1 MSILTTLHALRAASG
16 PARTTGLPDHTLT
29 AFAHTPALQQV
40 VAEAAT
46 VHAALRATHPDV
58 MARPEPEQITVLQ
71 TGILNFYAADATNPY
86 VAIAAR
92 GPWIV
97 TSCGAVLHDNGGYG
111 MLGLGHA
118 PPVVL
123 EAMARP
129 HVMANIMSASFAQK
143 RLTDALRAAIGRSRG
158 GCPYSHFLYMNSGSE
173 SVSVAARLCDVHTR
187 LSTDPG
193 ARHAGKP
200 ARLLSLKGGFHGRTQ
215 RPAQFSDSSRK
226 NYLQHLASFRDD
238 LLWTVVPNDVEGLHE
253 AFRRADAEGVFI
265 EAMFMEPV
273 MGEGNPGLAI
283 EPAFYDAARHLTDDH
298 GTLLLVD
305 SIQAGLRATGELSIV
320 DYPGFEHS
328 QAPDMETYSKAL
340 NGGQYPLSVLAMT
353 PRAAGLYRT
362 GIYGNTMTANPKA
375 MDVGAG
381 VIDLLTPELRANI
394 RERGVEF
401 LERFRAL
408 AQRLDGPITTV
419 QGTGLLLS
427 VELSDDFKCFGA
439 DSIEEWLRLHGI
451 GVIHGGRNS
460 LRFTPHFAITS
471 EEIALVVDA
480 VGEALQHGPRLSTP
494 VPANA
499 TA

>member
-1 MSILTTLHALRAASG
+1 MSILTTLHSLRAASG
-16 PARTTGLPDHTLT
+16 PARTTGLPDATLT
-29 AFAHTPALQQV
+29 AFANNATLQQV

-46 VHAALRATHPDV
+46 AHAALRAAYPDV
-58 MARPEPEQITVLQ
+58 MALPEPDQIIALQ
-71 TGILNFYAADATNPY
+71 AGILNFYATDGVNPY

-92 GPWIV
+92 GPWLV

-118 PPVVL
+118 PPVIL

-129 HVMANIMSASFAQK
+129 QVMANIMSATFSQK
-143 RLTDALRAAIGRSRG
+143 RFTDALRAEIGHGRG
-158 GCPYSHFLYMNSGSE
+158 GCPYSHFLFMNSGSE
-173 SVSVAARLCDVHTR
+173 ALSVGARLCDVHTR
-187 LSTDPG
+187 MATDPG

-200 ARLLSLKGGFHGRTQ
+200 VRLLSLKGGFHGRTQ
-215 RPAQFSDSSRK
+215 RPAQFSDSSRT
-226 NYLQHLASFRDD
+226 NYLKHLASFRED
-238 LLWTVVPNDVEGLHE
+238 LLWTVVPNDVAGLHT
-253 AFRRADAEGVFI
+253 AFERADAEGVFL

-283 EPAFYDAARHLTDDH
+283 EPAFYDAARHLTEDH

-328 QAPDMETYSKAL
+328 QAPDLETYSKAL

-353 PRAAGLYRT
+353 ERAAGLYRT

-375 MDVGAG
+375 MDVGDVVLG
-381 VIDLLTPELRANI
+381 SLTPELRTNI
-394 RERGVEF
+394 RARGVEF

-408 AQRLDGPITTV
+408 AKQLNGPITNV

-427 VELSDDFKCFGA
+427 VELSNDFKCYGA
-439 DSIEEWLRLHGI
+439 GSIEEWLRLHGI

-460 LRFTPHFAITS
+460 LRFTPHFGITS
-471 EEIALVVDA
+471 AEIALVVDA
-480 VGEALQHGPRLSTP
+480 VGHALQHGPRVSTS
-494 VPANA
+494 VPANT